1 MPKQKL
7 NVYFLSNSKHLHHLQ
22 LGLFKDVNATS
33 YAEIDKTKASKE
45 CIITLQ
51 NILTRQSIT
60 IVDLSFIGANQG
72 PGPFTTLRVA
82 IATVNGLSFATNCPL
97 IGINGI
103 QALLNEYADQP
114 YSNKAAILNAFGND
128 IYYGLQTKNHYHAIG
143 CGNITTVLLEAA
155 QKMPDDKILFL
166 GNGISVYAQQIK
178 EIIGDRAVFLPSNP
192 QTACLD
198 QIAKMALE
206 QWNAKQNLSYQLQP
220 LYFKSAFIR

>member
-1 MPKQKL
+1 MSI
-7 NVYFLSNSKHLHHLQ
+7 FLAIQSTYTTLQ
-22 LGLFKDVNATS
+22 LGLFKDGEQLS

-51 NILTRQSIT
+51 NILKDNQLT
-60 IVDLSFIGANQG
+60 IKDLSFIAANQG
-72 PGPFTTLRVA
+72 PGPFTTMRVA
-82 IATVNGLSFATNCPL
+82 IATVNGLSFATKLPL

-103 QALLNEYADQP
+103 ESLLNEYADQP

-128 IYYGLQTKNHYHAIG
+128 IYYGLQTNNQYHAIG
-143 CGNITTVLLEAA
+143 CGNITTVLLEAS

-192 QTACLD
+192 QTASLD

-206 QWNAKQNLSYQLQP
+206 LWNAKQNLSYQLQP
-220 LYFKSAFIR
+220 LYFKSAFIG